1 VQLSPPHPEVEEAL
15 RLLKGAG
22 FRLAALT
29 NNGQSVV
36 DAQLENSGL
45 AQYFEKILSADTIK
59 VGSFTN
65 QRPGI
70 CLTGAAKSYDTSG
83 LKSAFFCLDRALLRI
98 SLSRSS
104 LADR

>member
-1 VQLSPPHPEVEEAL
+1 MQLSPPHLEVEEAL

-36 DAQLENSGL
+36 DTQLENSGL

-59 VGSFTN
+59 VGSFTI
-65 QRPGI
+65 QGPGI
-70 CLTGAAKSYDTSG
+70 CLIGAGCVLPAV
-83 LKSAFFCLDRALLRI
+83 
-98 SLSRSS
+98 
-104 LADR
+104 